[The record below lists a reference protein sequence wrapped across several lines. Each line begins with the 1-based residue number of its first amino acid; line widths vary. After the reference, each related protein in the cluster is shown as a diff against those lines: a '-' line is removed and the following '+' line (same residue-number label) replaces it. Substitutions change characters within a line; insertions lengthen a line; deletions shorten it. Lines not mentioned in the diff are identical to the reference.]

1 MSFAVVLLSVP
12 DAAIV
17 VSERSTMGNRS
28 PSAIFTPERA
38 VSAETFASAMGY
50 AAYFWMPFVG
60 SHAMVSVPAVTVTA
74 AL

>member
-1 MSFAVVLLSVP
+1 
-12 DAAIV
+12 
-17 VSERSTMGNRS
+17 MGNRS